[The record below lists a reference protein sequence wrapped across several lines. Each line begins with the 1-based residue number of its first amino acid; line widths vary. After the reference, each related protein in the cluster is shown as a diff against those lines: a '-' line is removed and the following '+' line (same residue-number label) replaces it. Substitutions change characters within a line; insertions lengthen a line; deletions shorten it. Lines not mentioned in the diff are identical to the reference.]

1 MAVDFQ
7 AKARGYSVK
16 ASFAMS
22 SKTTSSD
29 SQTKITIK
37 AFGLGLNGDGA
48 DTLVARTLD
57 DYDAALKFAFKSMQ
71 NDNVGQIHG
80 VEVVSWMKN
89 LQFQNAVKFTPQQA
103 IEWTSAANAPATTTA
118 TDGSTHGP
126 MKIRSAATYIVPGK
140 DAVAAIP
147 AVGTEGDDDYVAEVP
162 AKPKTG
168 PTTHPVMIESIEVK
182 AITMINAEFITG
194 LEAYYGKETVTVN
207 KFLSCVGDL
216 AALAAAGKGKK
227 LLQDHSQ
234 FAMSSTVVSSKVTVE
249 DAMAVVN
256 AANLNLRMTS
266 LKNFVKYFYSKC
278 ASEISRYSND
288 GAMTKYWWDFPECMP
303 AAAGGSGTGVI
314 SAACLLPGKNFQE
327 PANPGDQ
334 ATCVDQVVSG
344 GAYSDKFLDQYCMPE
359 IEV

>member
-1 MAVDFQ
+1 MAADFQ
-7 AKARGYSVK
+7 LKARGYSVK
-16 ASFAMS
+16 ASFAAS

-48 DTLVARTLD
+48 DTLVARSLE

-71 NDNVGQIHG
+71 TDGVGQIHG

-89 LQFQNAVKFTPQQA
+89 LQFQNAVKFKPQQA
-103 IEWTSAANAPATTTA
+103 IEWVTSTNAPASTTA

-140 DAVAAIP
+140 AAEAAIP
-147 AVGTEGDDDYVAEVP
+147 AVGAEGDPNYVAEVP
-162 AKPKTG
+162 AKPASG

-194 LEAYYGKETVTVN
+194 LEAYYGTETVTVN

-234 FAMSSTVVSSKVTVE
+234 FAMSSTVSSSKVTVE
-249 DAMAVVN
+249 DAMKIVN
-256 AANLNLRMTS
+256 AANLNLRMNS
-266 LKNFVKYFYSKC
+266 LKNFVKHFYSKC

-303 AAAGGSGTGVI
+303 AAGGAAVAGEI
-314 SAACLLPGKNFQE
+314 SAACLLPGKDFKE
-327 PANPGDQ
+327 PANPGDP
-334 ATCVDQVVSG
+334 ATCTDQVVSG

>member
-1 MAVDFQ
+1 MAADFQ
-7 AKARGYSVK
+7 LKARGYSVK
-16 ASFAMS
+16 ASFAAS

-48 DTLVARTLD
+48 DTLVARSLE
-57 DYDAALKFAFKSMQ
+57 DYDAAVKFAFKSMQ

-89 LQFQNAVKFTPQQA
+89 LQFQNAVKFKPQQA
-103 IEWTSAANAPATTTA
+103 IEWLTSNNAPASTTA
-118 TDGSTHGP
+118 SDGSTHGP

-140 DAVAAIP
+140 AEEAAIP
-147 AVGTEGDDDYVAEVP
+147 AVGAEGDANYVAEVP
-162 AKPKTG
+162 AKPASG

-194 LEAYYGKETVTVN
+194 LEAYYGTETVTVN

-227 LLQDHSQ
+227 LLKDHSQ
-234 FAMSSTVVSSKVTVE
+234 FALSSTVSSSKVTVE
-249 DAMAVVN
+249 DAMKIVN
-256 AANLNLRMTS
+256 AANLNLRMNS
-266 LKNFVKYFYSKC
+266 LKNFVKHFYSKC
-278 ASEISRYSND
+278 ASEISKYSND

-303 AAAGGSGTGVI
+303 AAGGAAVAGEI
-314 SAACLLPGKNFQE
+314 SAACLLPGKDFKE
-327 PANPGDQ
+327 PANPGDP
-334 ATCVDQVVSG
+334 ATCTDQVVSG